1 MDVTRW
7 DTSSCTQHGYELCY
21 RPRGPAREVS
31 RGTLSAGPRKY
42 RDAVASYCANVRAVV
57 ITEPGGPEVL
67 AVHEVPE
74 PESGPRDLTVQVA
87 AAGVNRADLLQRQ
100 GHYPPPAGAPPWPGL
115 EVSGT
120 VVGVGADAA
129 AHGWAVGDRVAALLP
144 GGGYA
149 ERVVVPA
156 GLALRIPDEVPTVD
170 AAALPE
176 GVATVWSNL
185 RAARLSPSE
194 TLLVR
199 GGSGGVGSLA
209 VQIAHALGT
218 RVLATAGGPQRTA
231 RLGALGAAS
240 SFDHRL
246 PGLADRV
253 LAATDGHGADVILDV
268 LGAGGLAENLEMLAE
283 DGRLVVIGLQQGRR
297 GELDLS
303 VLMARRAA
311 VLGTMLRSRP
321 LDQKLAI
328 VEGVRRHVWP
338 FVEDGSVRPVVH
350 ARLSFDE
357 APEAHRLL
365 ESGEAFGKVLL
376 VPR

>member
-1 MDVTRW
+1 M
-7 DTSSCTQHGYELCY
+7 
-21 RPRGPAREVS
+21 
-31 RGTLSAGPRKY
+31 
-42 RDAVASYCANVRAVV
+42 RAVV
-57 ITEPGGPEVL
+57 ISEPGGPEVL
-67 AVHEVPE
+67 AVAEVPE
-74 PESGPRDLTVQVA
+74 PEPGPDDLTVEVA
-87 AAGVNRADLLQRQ
+87 AAGVNRADLLQRLGQ
-100 GHYPPPAGAPPWPGL
+100 YPPPAGAPAWPGL

-120 VVGVGADAA
+120 VV
-129 AHGWAVGDRVAALLP
+129 AVGPGVADDGWQVGDQVAALLP

-156 GLALRIPDEVPTVD
+156 GLVLRVPDGVSTID

-185 RAARLSPSE
+185 RAARLSPGE

-199 GGSGGVGSLA
+199 GGSGGIGSLA

-218 RVLATAGGPQRTA
+218 TVLATAGGPQRTA

-246 PGLADRV
+246 PGLPDRV
-253 LAATDGHGADVILDV
+253 LAATDTHGVDVILDV
-268 LGAGGLAENLEMLAE
+268 LGAGGLAENLAMLAD

-297 GELDLS
+297 GEIDLS
-303 VLMARRAA
+303 ALMAKRAA
-311 VLGTMLRSRP
+311 VLGTTLRSRP
-321 LDQKLAI
+321 LDQKVAI
-328 VEGVRRHVWP
+328 MDGVRRHVWP
-338 FVEDGSVRPVVH
+338 FVEDGSVHPVVH
-350 ARLSFDE
+350 ARVPFDE

-376 VPR
+376 IP

>member
-1 MDVTRW
+1 M
-7 DTSSCTQHGYELCY
+7 
-21 RPRGPAREVS
+21 
-31 RGTLSAGPRKY
+31 
-42 RDAVASYCANVRAVV
+42 RAVV
-57 ITEPGGPEVL
+57 ISEKGGPEVL
-67 AVHEVPE
+67 AVREVPE
-74 PESGPRDLTVQVA
+74 PEAGPRDLTVQVA
-87 AAGVNRADLLQRQ
+87 AAGVNRADILQRLGQ
-100 GHYPPPAGAPPWPGL
+100 YPPPPEAPSWPGL

-120 VVGVGADAA
+120 VLEVGAGVAGD
-129 AHGWAVGDRVAALLP
+129 GWRVGDRVAALLP

-149 ERVVVPA
+149 ERAVVPA
-156 GLALRIPDEVPTVD
+156 GLALRIPDRVSTID

-185 RAARLSPSE
+185 RAARLSPGE

-199 GGSGGVGSLA
+199 GGSGGIGSLA

-246 PGLADRV
+246 PDLAGRV
-253 LAATDGHGADVILDV
+253 LAATGERGVDVILDV
-268 LGAGGLAENLEMLAE
+268 LGAGGLAENLAILAQ

-297 GELDLS
+297 GEIDLS
-303 VLMARRAA
+303 TLMAKRAA

-321 LDQKLAI
+321 LDQRIAI
-328 VEGVRRHVWP
+328 VDGVRRHVWP
-338 FVEDGSVRPVVH
+338 FLDDGSVHPVVH
-350 ARLSFDE
+350 TRLSFDE

-376 VPR
+376 LP

>member
-1 MDVTRW
+1 VI
-7 DTSSCTQHGYELCY
+7 S
-21 RPRGPAREVS
+21 
-31 RGTLSAGPRKY
+31 
-42 RDAVASYCANVRAVV
+42 DA
-57 ITEPGGPEVL
+57 GGPEVL
-67 AVHEVPE
+67 AVHDVPE
-74 PESGPRDLTVQVA
+74 PEPGPNDLTIEVA

-100 GHYPPPAGAPPWPGL
+100 GLYPPPPGAPPWPGL

-120 VVGVGADAA
+120 VV
-129 AHGWAVGDRVAALLP
+129 AVGSGVAEDRWRVGDQVCALLS

-156 GLALRIPDEVPTVD
+156 GLVLPVPDNLSTVD

-231 RLGALGAAS
+231 RLGALGATSA
-240 SFDHRL
+240 FDHRL
-246 PGLADRV
+246 PGLPDRV
-253 LAATDGHGADVILDV
+253 LSATAGQGVDVILDV
-268 LGAGGLAENLEMLAE
+268 LGAGALAENLAMLAD
-283 DGRLVVIGLQQGRR
+283 DGRLIVIGLQQGRR
-297 GELDLS
+297 GEIDLS
-303 VLMARRAA
+303 ALMAKRAA

-321 LDQKLAI
+321 LEQRVAI
-328 VEGVRRHVWP
+328 IDGVLRHVWP
-338 FVEDGSVRPVVH
+338 FVEDGTVHPVVH
-350 ARLSFDE
+350 ARLPFAE
-357 APEAHRLL
+357 AAEAHRLL
-365 ESGEAFGKVLL
+365 EAGGAFGKVLL
-376 VPR
+376 VP

>member
-1 MDVTRW
+1 M
-7 DTSSCTQHGYELCY
+7 
-21 RPRGPAREVS
+21 
-31 RGTLSAGPRKY
+31 
-42 RDAVASYCANVRAVV
+42 RAVV
-57 ITEPGGPEVL
+57 ITEAGGPEVL
-67 AVHEVPE
+67 AVRDVPE
-74 PESGPRDLTVQVA
+74 PEPGPNDLTVEVA
-87 AAGVNRADLLQRQ
+87 AAGVNRADLLQRLGQ
-100 GHYPPPAGAPPWPGL
+100 YPPPPGAPSWPGL
-115 EVSGT
+115 EVSGR
-120 VVGVGADAA
+120 VVEVGAGVAGD
-129 AHGWAVGDRVAALLP
+129 GWRVGDRVAALLP

-149 ERVVVPA
+149 ERVAVPA
-156 GLALRIPDEVPTVD
+156 GLALPIPDELATID

-185 RAARLSPSE
+185 RAARLSPGE

-199 GGSGGVGSLA
+199 GGSGGIGSLA

-218 RVLATAGGPQRTA
+218 RVLATAGGPERTA

-246 PGLADRV
+246 PGLPDRV
-253 LAATDGHGADVILDV
+253 LSATDGLGVDVILDV
-268 LGAGGLAENLEMLAE
+268 LGAGGLAENLGMLAV

-303 VLMARRAA
+303 VLMAKRAA

-321 LDQKLAI
+321 LEEKVAI
-328 VEGVRRHVWP
+328 LDGVRRHVWP
-338 FVEDGSVRPVVH
+338 FVEDGTVHPVVH
-350 ARLSFDE
+350 ARLPFDQ

-376 VPR
+376 IP